1 MKKQRQ
7 LTMILG
13 VIVLVFV
20 LNFFVFRL
28 AYLQEPIF
36 LTHAYAFTAE
46 ESSHVGFYYITN
58 ADEKRQP
65 LEITCP
71 ELGEDEIFE
80 VIDTEQWQGHGMYA
94 WNEMWVDF
102 DMQERVGDFSSVI
115 LTYMLVKWSDGTE
128 TPVDI
133 GEVRLM
139 GTEEEQVLPWT
150 QMGAG
155 DTDASYSMEVPED
168 LTVTGIRMPMENHFS
183 DLLTVKDGEGQPMVF
198 PAAYKKGNTLTL
210 RTDLSLAEKDNRA
223 HMVID
228 VVPVLE
234 METAEGEKVC
244 AYLHDSLHYT
254 PEMNI
259 LEIYR
264 ILHMKGEI

>member
-1 MKKQRQ
+1 MKKQRE

-28 AYLQEPIF
+28 AYLQEQIF

-80 VIDTEQWQGHGMYA
+80 VIDTEQWQGHGMYT

-102 DMQERVGDFSSVI
+102 DVPDRVGDLSNVI
-115 LTYMLVKWSDGTE
+115 LTLRCRSSGLTGQKRLWTSERYVFWRRRKNRFCHGQGWAQGIQMLL
-128 TPVDI
+128 I
-133 GEVRLM
+133 
-139 GTEEEQVLPWT
+139 PW
-150 QMGAG
+150 
-155 DTDASYSMEVPED
+155 
-168 LTVTGIRMPMENHFS
+168 R
-183 DLLTVKDGEGQPMVF
+183 
-198 PAAYKKGNTLTL
+198 
-210 RTDLSLAEKDNRA
+210 
-223 HMVID
+223 
-228 VVPVLE
+228 
-234 METAEGEKVC
+234 
-244 AYLHDSLHYT
+244 
-254 PEMNI
+254 
-259 LEIYR
+259 YR
-264 ILHMKGEI
+264 KI

>member
-1 MKKQRQ
+1 MKKQRE
-7 LTMILG
+7 LTTILG

-36 LTHAYAFTAE
+36 LTHAYTFTSE
-46 ESSHVGFYYITN
+46 ESSDVGFYYITN
-58 ADEKRQP
+58 ADETRYP

-71 ELGEDEIFE
+71 ELGDDEAFE
-80 VIDTEQWQGHGMYA
+80 VTGTQQLTEHGIYA

-102 DMQERVGDFSSVI
+102 DVQDRVGDLSNVI
-115 LTYMLVKWSDGTE
+115 LTQMQIKWSDGTE
-128 TPVDI
+128 TMADI
-133 GEVRLM
+133 GEVRFL
-139 GTEEEQVLPWT
+139 GKEEKRTLLWT

-155 DTDASYSMEVPED
+155 DTEASYSMEVPED
-168 LTVTGIRMPMENHFS
+168 LTVTGIHMPMGNRFS
-183 DLLTVKDGEGQPMVF
+183 DLLTVEDGAGQPLTFPKNYQKGDTLSVDTDVF
-198 PAAYKKGNTLTL
+198 LT
-210 RTDLSLAEKDNRA
+210 EKDNRA

-234 METAEGEKVC
+234 METPAGEKVC
-244 AYLHDSLHYT
+244 AYLYNSMKYT
-254 PEMNI
+254 PDMSI

-264 ILHMKGEI
+264 ILHMKGDM

>member
-1 MKKQRQ
+1 
-7 LTMILG
+7 MILG

-46 ESSHVGFYYITN
+46 ESSHMGFYYITN

-80 VIDTEQWQGHGMYA
+80 VIDTEQWQGHGMYT

-102 DMQERVGDFSSVI
+102 DVPDRIGDLSNVI
-115 LTYMLVKWSDGTE
+115 LTQMQVKWSDGTE

-133 GEVRLM
+133 GEVRFLAAQENRPCRGHGWAQGIQM
-139 GTEEEQVLPWT
+139 RLIPW
-150 QMGAG
+150 
-155 DTDASYSMEVPED
+155 
-168 LTVTGIRMPMENHFS
+168 R
-183 DLLTVKDGEGQPMVF
+183 
-198 PAAYKKGNTLTL
+198 
-210 RTDLSLAEKDNRA
+210 
-223 HMVID
+223 
-228 VVPVLE
+228 
-234 METAEGEKVC
+234 
-244 AYLHDSLHYT
+244 
-254 PEMNI
+254 
-259 LEIYR
+259 YR
-264 ILHMKGEI
+264 KI

>member
-1 MKKQRQ
+1 MKKQKDI
-7 LTMILG
+7 TMILG
-13 VIVLVFV
+13 AIVLVFI

-58 ADEKRQP
+58 ADETRQP
-65 LEITCP
+65 LGIICP

-80 VIDTEQWQGHGMYA
+80 VIDTEQWQGHGIYT

-102 DMQERVGDFSSVI
+102 DIPERIGDLSNVI
-115 LTYMLVKWSDGTE
+115 LTQIQVKWSDGTE
-128 TPVDI
+128 MPVDI
-133 GEVRLM
+133 GEVRFLAA
-139 GTEEEQVLPWT
+139 EEKQTLPWT
-150 QMGAG
+150 WTGAG
-155 DTDASYSMEVPED
+155 DQDAFYSMEIPED
-168 LTVTGIRMPMENHFS
+168 LTVTGICMPMENHFS
-183 DLLTVKDGEGQPMVF
+183 DLLTVKDSEGQPMTF
-198 PAAYKKGNTLTL
+198 PVSYEQGNPLFLKTE
-210 RTDLSLAEKDNRA
+210 LSLAETDNRA

-234 METAEGEKVC
+234 METAAGEKVC
-244 AYLHDSLHYT
+244 AYLYDSMKYT
-254 PEMNI
+254 PDMNI

-264 ILHMKGEI
+264 ILHMKGDM